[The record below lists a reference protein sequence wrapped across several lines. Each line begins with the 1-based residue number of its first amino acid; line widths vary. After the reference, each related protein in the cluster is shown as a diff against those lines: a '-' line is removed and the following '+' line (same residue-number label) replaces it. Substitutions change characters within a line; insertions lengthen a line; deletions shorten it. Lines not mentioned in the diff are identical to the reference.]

1 MIATLALIKLKF
13 LKNLNNMPVFVK
25 YVLKF
30 VTQIMIQ
37 LKDQIVKHFV
47 IVKKIIVKIN
57 QAVKQVKIYNLKLM
71 IFGKIKTLFKITI

>member
-30 VTQIMIQ
+30 VTQIMTQ
-37 LKDQIVKHFV
+37 LKDQIKMLFV
-47 IVKKIIVKIN
+47 TVNKNIVKIN